1 MESISAEKYN
11 QIIRSST
18 ILEKDGHGEK
28 VLLTVEGDIVKI
40 FRRKR
45 LLSSALLFPYARR
58 FAKNAR
64 RLQRLNIPTVSDL
77 RLGHCCDPVRDLV
90 WYQPLPGMTLRQ
102 YCLKDG
108 SKPIMDTLAK
118 FVASLH
124 SKGILFRSLHWGN
137 IIVMEDLSL
146 GLIDIADMRFRRRS
160 LTVAERARNFRHM
173 LRYHDDQQFFNSMA
187 ESFWDR
193 YQAASKLSDAANE
206 NLKKL
211 LSNHEAQVL

>member
-1 MESISAEKYN
+1 MESISPEQFN
-11 QIIRSST
+11 QLICSST

-45 LLSSALLFPYARR
+45 LLTTALLFPYARR

-64 RLQRLNIPTVSDL
+64 RLQQLNIPTVSDL

-90 WYQPLPGMTLRQ
+90 WYRPLPGMTLRQ

-108 SKPIMDTLAK
+108 AEPIMDILAK

-124 SKGILFRSLHWGN
+124 SKGVLFRSLHWGN

-160 LTVAERARNFRHM
+160 LTVAERVRNFRHM
-173 LRYHDDQQFFNSMA
+173 LRYNDDQQFFNSMA

-193 YQAASKLSDAANE
+193 YHVASELSDTANQ
-206 NLKKL
+206 NIKKL

>member
-11 QIIRSST
+11 QLIRSST

-28 VLLTVEGDIVKI
+28 VLLTAEGDIVKI

-45 LLSSALLFPYARR
+45 LLSSALLFPYASR
-58 FAKNAR
+58 FVNNAR
-64 RLQRLNIPTVSDL
+64 RLQRLNVPTVSDL

-90 WYQPLPGMTLRQ
+90 WYRPLPGITLRQ
-102 YCLKDG
+102 YCMKDG
-108 SKPIMDTLAK
+108 SESIMDILAK

-124 SKGILFRSLHWGN
+124 SKGVLFRSLHWGN

-146 GLIDIADMRFRRRS
+146 GLIDIADMRFYRRS
-160 LTVAERARNFRHM
+160 LTVAERVRNFRHM
-173 LRYHDDQQFFNSMA
+173 LRYNDDQRFFNSMA
-187 ESFWDR
+187 EPFWAH
-193 YQAASKLSDAANE
+193 YQDASKLSDTTSQKI
-206 NLKKL
+206 KKL